1 MERNDDKNGV
11 NMEFNKLS
19 EWLSGLNEG
28 SNILAVHGF
37 LSGVFCQP
45 DSKIRKEWKLY
56 LPGIQQNSDI
66 PEVIDDYLETFA
78 RGIQQDLENGMCSP
92 ATICSATETDVKDGS
107 RIWSKAFIAGGHLQ
121 GDGFLAVQDQTV
133 QELTFPIVLQSIA
146 DSNREMLETMAP
158 DFDIDEVRSSALE
171 EIGPSLKELQKHL
184 KTQ

>member
-1 MERNDDKNGV
+1 MENKDV
-11 NMEFNKLS
+11 NMGFNKLS
-19 EWLSGLNEG
+19 EWLSALNEE

-45 DSKIRKEWKLY
+45 DSKIRKDWKLY
-56 LPGIQQNSDI
+56 LPGIDRNSDI
-66 PEVIDDYLETFA
+66 PEDIDAYLETFA

-92 ATICSATETDVKDGS
+92 ASICSATETEVQEGS

-121 GDGFLAVQDQTV
+121 GDGFLAIQDQTV

-158 DFDIDEVRSSALE
+158 DFDIDEVRTSALE

-184 KTQ
+184 HSR